1 MLYLKGMTY
10 MFKKDEMV
18 WCRPRL
24 IDEPILG
31 KYIEKMSDE
40 EIKKGY
46 RDGHFV
52 EINGVERWVNLG
64 FCSLDREVV
73 ENMKW

>member
-1 MLYLKGMTY
+1 
-10 MFKKDEMV
+10 MFQKDEIV

-31 KYIEKMSDE
+31 KYVEKINDD

-46 RDGHFV
+46 RAGHIV
-52 EINGVERWVNLG
+52 EINGVERWVGLG
-64 FCSLDREVV
+64 FCSINREAV

>member
-1 MLYLKGMTY
+1 
-10 MFKKDEMV
+10 MFGNGEMV
-18 WCRPRL
+18 WCRPTL

-31 KYIEKMSDE
+31 KYIEKISDE

-46 RDGHFV
+46 RAGHIV
-52 EINGVERWVNLG
+52 EINGIERWVSPD

-73 ENMKW
+73 NNAKW